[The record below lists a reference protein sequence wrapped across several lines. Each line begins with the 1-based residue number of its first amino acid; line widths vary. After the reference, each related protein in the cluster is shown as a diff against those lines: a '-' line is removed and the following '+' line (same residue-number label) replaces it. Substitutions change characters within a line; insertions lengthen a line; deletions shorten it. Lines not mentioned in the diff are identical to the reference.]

1 MFCKNEMGLERVV
14 RTTLGLGLIT
24 WGFQISGNYWLDYAL
39 PIYQV
44 SCWEW
49 TNYISNACLVERG
62 FSIAVIGLIPAL
74 TGIVG
79 WCPLKAAFGIK

>member
-14 RTTLGLGLIT
+14 RTALGLGLIT

-62 FSIAVIGLIPAL
+62 FSIAVVGLIPVL

-79 WCPLKAAFGIK
+79 WCPLKATFGIK

>member
-62 FSIAVIGLIPAL
+62 FSIAVIGLIPVL

>member
-1 MFCKNEMGLERVV
+1 MFCKNERVLERVT
-14 RTTLGLGLIT
+14 RTTLGIGLIT

-49 TNYISNACLVERG
+49 TNFVSNACLVERG
-62 FSIAVIGLIPAL
+62 FSIAVVGLIPAL